1 MISEFIDRQA
11 TNADLFELEDVETG
25 EKRQY
30 RIVSKATVTQPGTD
44 LNKATLDPILN
55 KIQSF
60 GEFAKMAVLI
70 TDWNAVSENG
80 IYMANSGANAP
91 VSGEWHMGL
100 VMHHNASYSVQRVY
114 AFASTR
120 KWYERSQMNGSWS
133 EWAEVAGTDF
143 ARQGITDSGG
153 SSSTGYWVKFDDGT
167 MKCYKRTTIQA
178 NAQTAM
184 GGLYR
189 SDYISLGD
197 FPVPFTTLVD
207 IKPSIWNA
215 NASSVYMWPTS
226 VLGPS
231 NSSAGS
237 IAVIAGSKYGGLA
250 ECMYTAVGRWK

>member
-1 MISEFIDRQA
+1 MATTTVDLGSVIGPQGEKGVNYKGSLNLQNTYVKDDLISYGGSTYIVIANSVKGVVPPNSSYYRVFAEKGDPGETGAQGETGPQGNPGQPGQDGSPGAPGPNQVTTDTA
-11 TNADLFELEDVETG
+11 TNITG
-25 EKRQY
+25 LLK
-30 RIVSKATVTQPGTD
+30 G
-44 LNKATLDPILN
+44 
-55 KIQSF
+55 
-60 GEFAKMAVLI
+60 
-70 TDWNAVSENG
+70 
-80 IYMANSGANAP
+80 
-91 VSGEWHMGL
+91 
-100 VMHHNASYSVQRVY
+100 
-114 AFASTR
+114 
-120 KWYERSQMNGSWS
+120 NGSGVL
-133 EWAEVAGTDF
+133 AAVAGEDY
-143 ARQGITDSGG
+143 AAKGITDSGG

-167 MKCYKRTTIQA
+167 MICYKRTTIQA
-178 NAQTAM
+178 NAQTAV